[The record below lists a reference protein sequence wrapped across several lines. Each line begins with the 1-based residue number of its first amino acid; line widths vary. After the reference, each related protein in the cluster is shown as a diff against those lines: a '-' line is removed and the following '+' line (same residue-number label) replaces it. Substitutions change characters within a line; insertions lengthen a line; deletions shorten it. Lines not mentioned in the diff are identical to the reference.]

1 MAEIILYCRGECILY
16 GGLSSGSTTFNKGI
30 VTLLQSSRKL
40 GTSLSVG
47 WKLARSEWAS
57 SSGSSGPSASSR
69 ESVSRM
75 KPAEIHSKTHISQL
89 AFWLFCFF
97 WLLTPASVHIWFDDL
112 IYFLCGFMNPEE
124 HLQTYQRKC
133 FTIGT
138 TATLPSTVGSDILV
152 LLCWRR
158 LM

>member
-1 MAEIILYCRGECILY
+1 MHRQKAKAETKFIQISNKNKVASQKQHDISCWHRQQRAEIILYCRGECILY

-97 WLLTPASVHIWFDDL
+97 WLLTPASVHI
-112 IYFLCGFMNPEE
+112 
-124 HLQTYQRKC
+124 
-133 FTIGT
+133 
-138 TATLPSTVGSDILV
+138 
-152 LLCWRR
+152 
-158 LM
+158 